1 MTGNRG
7 SGRTRIR
14 RNAKRAV
21 YALDDIRAV
30 LDANQVC
37 HVAYV
42 EDGEPRVIPTLY
54 LRRGDYLYLHGNR
67 QAAMLRHLAAGG
79 LAAVSVMSLDGVVV
93 ARSGFHCSMNYR
105 SVVVFGRG
113 EAVPESE
120 HETVLDG
127 FVAALIPGHERMVR
141 APTAQ
146 ELAATAAVRLPIT
159 EASAKIRTGDAI
171 DDPGDLDADVWA
183 GVIPLVTTV
192 GEPTPNNDLKVG
204 VALPGYV
211 AGYRP
216 PA

>member
-1 MTGNRG
+1 MTDGPG
-7 SGRTRIR
+7 TTRTRIR

-21 YALDDIRAV
+21 YAPEEIRAV

-54 LRRGDYLYLHGNR
+54 LRRNDYLYLHGNR
-67 QAAMLRHLAAGG
+67 QAALLRHLAAGG
-79 LAAVSVMSLDGVVV
+79 LAAVSVMSVDGVVV

-113 EAVPESE
+113 EEVPEAE
-120 HETVLDG
+120 HRTILDT
-127 FVAALIPGHERMVR
+127 FVAALIPGHEAVVR
-141 APTAQ
+141 EPTAQ

-159 EASAKIRTGDAI
+159 EASAKIRTGGAI

-183 GVIPLVTTV
+183 GVIPLFTAV
-192 GEPTPNNDLKVG
+192 GAPIANEDLKAG
-204 VALPGYV
+204 VTLPGYV

>member
-1 MTGNRG
+1 MTDGAG
-7 SGRTRIR
+7 SARTRIR

-21 YALDDIRAV
+21 YSADEIRAV
-30 LDANQVC
+30 LDASQVC

-42 EDGEPRVIPTLY
+42 EAGEPRVIPTLY

-67 QAAMLRHLAAGG
+67 QAALLRHLAGGG
-79 LAAVSVMSLDGVVV
+79 LAAVSVMSVDGVVV

-120 HETVLDG
+120 HRAILDA
-127 FVAALIPGHERMVR
+127 FVAALIPGHEAVVR
-141 APTAQ
+141 EPTAQ

-159 EASAKIRTGDAI
+159 EASAKIRTGGAI
-171 DDPGDLDADVWA
+171 DDPVDLDAEVWA
-183 GVIPLVTTV
+183 GVIPLAVV
-192 GEPTPNNDLKVG
+192 AGTPIPNQDLKAG
-204 VALPGYV
+204 VMLPGYV

>member
-1 MTGNRG
+1 MTDGQ
-7 SGRTRIR
+7 STGRTRIR

-21 YALDDIRAV
+21 YALDEIRAV

-54 LRRGDYLYLHGNR
+54 LRRGDHLYLHGNR
-67 QAAMLRHLAAGG
+67 QAALLKHLGAGG

-105 SVVVFGRG
+105 SVVVFGQG

-120 HETVLDG
+120 HRQILDG
-127 FVAALIPGHERMVR
+127 FVGALIPGHETVVR
-141 APTAQ
+141 EPTAQ

-159 EASAKIRTGDAI
+159 EASAKIRSGDAI

-183 GVIPLVTTV
+183 GVIPLSTTA
-192 GEPTPNNDLKVG
+192 GKPIANADLKPG
-204 VALPGYV
+204 VKLPGYV

-216 PA
+216 RA